1 MNKLLVTAFVLLY
14 SGSLMAD
21 TAQSGSSSAGST
33 QDLSSGANV
42 GGWTAVS
49 ESEGAMLGNEVRGLA
64 VVLGAL
70 AAVAGTGS
78 TTTTTTTG
86 TQ

>member
-1 MNKLLVTAFVLLY
+1 MNKLLVTVFVLLY
-14 SGSLMAD
+14 CSSLMAE
-21 TAQSGSSSAGST
+21 TAQTVSISAGTT
-33 QDLSSGANV
+33 QNLSEHGNV
-42 GGWTAVS
+42 GGLTAVS

-70 AAVAGTGS
+70 AAVAGTG
-78 TTTTTTTG
+78 TTTTTTTTA